1 MGICSSTPASAPVV
15 RHQSAAA
22 KRFDAKLTSVVT
34 EYAKS
39 RTEKPQT
46 FMSLLLKFP
55 KLHHGFDLCR
65 EVFNKCDRDRD
76 EHITMEEMEEG
87 LRELGFTAEDD
98 KLIADC
104 FDSSDMDQSHSIEF
118 KEYVV
123 LMAALF
129 VLKKGQSGGIDGVRK
144 EITDT
149 FKTILDCFVFFDT
162 NCDGILKKVSLVSA
176 MSDTCRLPTW
186 RWNVGVCLIL

>member
-1 MGICSSTPASAPVV
+1 MM
-15 RHQSAAA
+15 Q
-22 KRFDAKLTSVVT
+22 

-149 FKTILDCFVFFDT
+149 FKTILDCFVFFDA